1 MLVRIK
7 NNAIF
12 VFYNILF
19 NKNNKYKNIM
29 KRLKNIIIVFFLIS
43 NCYYFGNPFENC
55 FLCSYFFGERNVIMQ
70 NDESCVLKSKKSKVN
85 SFNKKVSENRNFS
98 INGLDIYW
106 LDDFSEDSLTKYQQ
120 IIYDKCRNK
129 NIGEFRKNQDNI
141 IKTKEGAWI
150 WHLYKKKEDEG
161 SNATLITS
169 IAKFM
174 STTGGNSFDWYNF
187 KDKTQKSSEGRH
199 NKNVIIIKL
208 KDKNSILFK
217 NTIFTFRQFVNMSYC
232 PVPIIFTGDFDYN
245 GFEKDL
251 ESFNSDFTQKNN
263 KGNIEISV
271 GDVDFN
277 EPIDGKTCFYV
288 KQDEEFV
295 DKVVENLELA
305 AAFHNTKGENTDYD
319 TFNIAI
325 VGAKRAGKSTLTTR
339 LLNKFC
345 GKTGND
351 KCSVSNKIG
360 KYTHFKGASI
370 PISVIDVP
378 GFERGKDYDAKLKD
392 WIVENEGDEKTKVH
406 AIVYLIN
413 ANNLPKPKNFGEP
426 LKDIT
431 TEKKITNGEFFSKQ
445 EKEVFKFLKE
455 KKIPVVFCITRS
467 ESVENGYKYLRKF
480 FGDLTLISEIS
491 NYDSNEENWKAE
503 DQWICNK
510 WTRGTLLQ
518 LKDDNEKGLFGLVRL
533 LTCFQDL
540 YENNDDYKQR
550 LHESFKDN
558 DQLND
563 KFNNLFTALKEEIK
577 KKKYKKIWKEKNK
590 DEEINRNDYI
600 SFVDDDI
607 TGPLRGKNRKDIIF
621 EIFENP
627 LIKSLE
633 QLHDNSWC
641 VTKCLDLSK
650 EILNLVCQYDYF
662 VPNNKIAQEVTKKI
676 KDKHSW
682 LNIVSGVANTFSKF
696 ASFFK
701 DNNDDLSD
709 CIENIITMS
718 LPNKENLKDL

>member
-19 NKNNKYKNIM
+19 NKSNKYKNIM

-70 NDESCVLKSKKSKVN
+70 NYNFCVRKIKKPKVN
-85 SFNKKVSENRNFS
+85 SSHKKVSENVNFS

-106 LDDFSEDSLTKYQQ
+106 LDDFSEDSLNKYNQ
-120 IIYDKCRNK
+120 IVYDNWNNK
-129 NIGEFRKNQDNI
+129 NIGEVLENQDNI
-141 IKTKEGAWI
+141 IETKENAWI
-150 WHLYKKKEDEG
+150 WHFYKKNEDDNNNE
-161 SNATLITS
+161 NLIKN
-169 IAKFM
+169 IAEQM
-174 STTGGNSFDWYNF
+174 STTRGNKFNWEEF
-187 KDKTQKSSEGRH
+187 KDKTEKNYKGRH

-208 KDKNSILFK
+208 KGKDDPLFK
-217 NTIFTFRQFVNMSYC
+217 NTIFTFRKFVNMSYC
-232 PVPIIFTGDFDYN
+232 PIPIIITGEFDYDD
-245 GFEKDL
+245 FETDLKKINDKFTKD
-251 ESFNSDFTQKNN
+251 NKKDNN
-263 KGNIEISV
+263 EIKP
-271 GDVDFN
+271 GDVDFG
-277 EPIDGKTCFYV
+277 EPIEEKTCCYI
-288 KQDEEFV
+288 KQDNNFV
-295 DKVVENLELA
+295 ETVKKKLELA
-305 AAFHNTKGENTDYD
+305 ANFHNTKGENTDYD

-339 LLNKFC
+339 ILNKLC

-360 KYTHFKGASI
+360 KYTHFKGANI
-370 PISVIDVP
+370 PIAVIDVP

-392 WIVENEGDEKTKVH
+392 WIVENEGYNKTKVH

-413 ANNLPKPKNFGEP
+413 ANNLPKPKNFGDP
-426 LKDIT
+426 LNDIT
-431 TEKKITNGEFFSKQ
+431 TGEKITNGEFFSKQ

-455 KKIPVVFCITRS
+455 KKIPVIFCIARS

-480 FGDLTLISEIS
+480 FGDLTLIPEIS

-533 LTCFQDL
+533 LTCIQDL
-540 YENNDDYKQR
+540 YEKNDEYKQR
-550 LHESFKDN
+550 LPESFKDN
-558 DQLND
+558 DIL
-563 KFNNLFTALKEEIK
+563 KKLFTALKDEILEKEWNMK
-577 KKKYKKIWKEKNK
+577 K
-590 DEEINRNDYI
+590 
-600 SFVDDDI
+600 FVDDDK
-607 TGPLRGKNRKDIIF
+607 TGPLRGKNHKDIIF
-621 EIFENP
+621 EIFEKP
-627 LIKSLE
+627 LIESLK
-633 QLHDNSWC
+633 QLHDYSWC
-641 VTKCLDLSK
+641 VTKSLDLSK

-662 VPNNKIAQEVTKKI
+662 VSNNEIAQEVTKKI
-676 KDKHSW
+676 KDEHSL
-682 LNIVSGVANTFSKF
+682 LNIVAGIANTFSKF
-696 ASFFK
+696 FSFFK
-701 DNNDDLSD
+701 DNKDDLSD
-709 CIENIITMS
+709 CIEKIITIS